1 MNNYFVFKPS
11 NPNGGGVA
19 DPHLVAS
26 YHSPSVVANAA
37 VMCPTNGGGLI
48 SSNPSTTHSSTS
60 SLISSAS
67 SSRQSIGPFIDYA
80 PNSYLNQNSAYLHPT
95 QQLQQYDI
103 FVTFNRLLL
112 RFDFK
117 NLIFTLKSYV
127 QPFMSLQQP
136 SNSPQ
141 QQQQSQPTCPLSPA
155 QQHMQAAAAV
165 AAAAAAAEKKKKT
178 TLFRKL
184 SEKRAHK
191 YEFMQQQQL
200 QQQLQQQQQHY
211 HPTNMVRQHSSSS
224 SSSSSSLNNSFSN
237 TMTSKSGA
245 TVSLPIGANLSP
257 RMSIKSATSPLTT
270 PPNTPLSI
278 STKGNSLIFIYV
290 ISLRLSSILK

>member
-11 NPNGGGVA
+11 NPSGGGVA

-103 FVTFNRLLL
+103 FVTFNLLLL

-117 NLIFTLKSYV
+117 NSILTFLKVMCSRLCHYSSR
-127 QPFMSLQQP
+127 QTHHN
-136 SNSPQ
+136 SNNNRNRR
-141 QQQQSQPTCPLSPA
+141 
-155 QQHMQAAAAV
+155 V
-165 AAAAAAAEKKKKT
+165 
-178 TLFRKL
+178 
-184 SEKRAHK
+184 
-191 YEFMQQQQL
+191 
-200 QQQLQQQQQHY
+200 
-211 HPTNMVRQHSSSS
+211 HS
-224 SSSSSSLNNSFSN
+224 
-237 TMTSKSGA
+237 
-245 TVSLPIGANLSP
+245 
-257 RMSIKSATSPLTT
+257 R
-270 PPNTPLSI
+270 PPNNTCRQPQP
-278 STKGNSLIFIYV
+278 
-290 ISLRLSSILK
+290 